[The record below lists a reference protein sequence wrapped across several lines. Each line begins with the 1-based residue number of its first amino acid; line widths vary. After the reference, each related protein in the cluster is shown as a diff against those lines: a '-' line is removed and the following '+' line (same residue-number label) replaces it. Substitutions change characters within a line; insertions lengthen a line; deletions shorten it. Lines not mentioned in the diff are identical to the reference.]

1 MGTLLQGA
9 ELATGQPVVTGGQV
23 NVPVVLYLQLRDAN
37 GVDLEEKGA
46 AVTTANVLNLDT
58 TAAGRAFLSSTCRPN
73 LSRFSETGGNHLTY
87 PTIGAHV

>member
-1 MGTLLQGA
+1 MVALVDGA
-9 ELATGQPVVTGGQV
+9 ELATGQPVVTGGEV

-58 TAAGRAFLSSTCRPN
+58 TAAGAFYTESW
-73 LSRFSETGGNHLTY
+73 
-87 PTIGAHV
+87 